1 MVLIILYINIHTQK
15 LTFKEERH
23 LTYSHLAV
31 NGGALSCTEYMC
43 PLSYRET
50 NARSHAKL
58 VADLRLTEV

>member
-1 MVLIILYINIHTQK
+1 MVLILYINIHTQK
-15 LTFKEERH
+15 LTFNEERY

-31 NGGALSCTEYMC
+31 NGGAFSCTEYMC

-50 NARSHAKL
+50 DARSHGKL